1 MLAVGALK
9 TRVRA
14 PSLSCSEDC
23 SSVLNSNKMCKYILH
38 VSLRRWRFSRSSCSR
53 GTRSTLLC
61 AARRLPSADADA
73 LNARPASR
81 PSQVTKGSGPACL
94 TATCSSSSNNPVRRV
109 APCHRFR
116 LMFAMFPGA
125 AHKLRHGR
133 KTASPH
139 NCLGLRN
146 CRGSIAAARQ
156 TRLNAHNETGSPSSI
171 NSKVTMHRPL
181 RGSAL
186 VLV

>member
-1 MLAVGALK
+1 MVCMFHCIGGDSPDH
-9 TRVRA
+9 R
-14 PSLSCSEDC
+14 
-23 SSVLNSNKMCKYILH
+23 
-38 VSLRRWRFSRSSCSR
+38 
-53 GTRSTLLC
+53 
-61 AARRLPSADADA
+61 ARRTLDRCCCALVDGSLALMQ